1 MVNTMPS
8 TAAARS
14 DRALAARLPHNA
26 PVSAQISAPGSPP
39 HRPAI
44 SLRLNVDYVDVR
56 HATVLP
62 VRIWL
67 EGDLLQVDGR
77 GLLRQ
82 VPMSQID
89 WQQARHPEPRRA
101 ARLPDGSALCANNLQ
116 EWDAWCQRVL
126 HADHTPI
133 RHHRVPRLWGSVAVG
148 LAMVMLA
155 VWAMP

>member
-8 TAAARS
+8 TATVRS
-14 DRALAARLPHNA
+14 DHALAA
-26 PVSAQISAPGSPP
+26 S
-39 HRPAI
+39 PAI

-67 EGDLLQVDGR
+67 EGDMLQVDGR

-82 VPMSQID
+82 VPMLQID

-101 ARLPDGSALCANNLQ
+101 ARLPDGSALCASNLQ

-133 RHHRVPRLWGSVAVG
+133 RHHPGPRLWGSVAVG
-148 LAMVMLA
+148 LALVMLA
-155 VWAMP
+155 VWALP

>member
-1 MVNTMPS
+1 MGNTMPS

-14 DRALAARLPHNA
+14 DHALATRLPNS
-26 PVSAQISAPGSPP
+26 PSGCPSISPP

-67 EGDLLQVDGR
+67 EGDMLQVDGR

-101 ARLPDGSALCANNLQ
+101 ARLPDGSALCAANLQ

-126 HADHTPI
+126 RVDHPPI